1 MNLRVCNKEE
11 GISEPYISFIKNKKK
26 KKQNCPL
33 EFNKS
38 YYSLV
43 PAKTNVTI

>member
-26 KKQNCPL
+26 K
-33 EFNKS
+33 NKIAHLNLIKATTAL
-38 YYSLV
+38 YQQKLM
-43 PAKTNVTI
+43 